1 MRTIRDRKSVFNSS
15 SPLVWYLCLSCLAM
29 TFTGCVKVNPVD
41 VGKATSALE
50 TCLEGWKEG
59 KKPDDLLEESP
70 PITVHELEWTNGAK
84 LLEYEI
90 ESDEKN
96 ADQSLIAWVKLK
108 LESANGQVS
117 ETTAKYIVNTSP
129 ELTVMR
135 MMTRK

>member
-1 MRTIRDRKSVFNSS
+1 MFTIRDRQSSFNAHC
-15 SPLVWYLCLSCLAM
+15 PLVRYLCLSCLAM
-29 TFTGCVKVNPVD
+29 TLTGCVKVNPVD
-41 VGKATSALE
+41 VAKATSALE
-50 TCLEGWKEG
+50 TCLESWKEG

-70 PITVHELEWTNGAK
+70 PITVHEIEWTNRAK
-84 LLEYEI
+84 LLTYEI